1 MTLPQDAG
9 SSAPSGADDLPLLD
23 AAALRAL
30 AAARQARSGCA
41 CRRWVCPGWES
52 TGELPRPP
60 QWQRVGTLR
69 AAGDAEPTLQEWHP
83 AGTHYWDPR
92 APISVA
98 HHPANRAEVWRC
110 SGCGRVLL
118 AYVEAGGYY
127 SDPRVREVA
136 PALVC

>member
-30 AAARQARSGCA
+30 AAARQAISGCA

-83 AGTHYWDPR
+83 AGTHYWDPQ

-98 HHPANRAEVWRC
+98 HHPANRAEVWCC

>member
-1 MTLPQDAG
+1 MSLSQATPGA
-9 SSAPSGADDLPLLD
+9 APTGADDLPLFD

-30 AAARQARSGCA
+30 AAARRAVAACA

-52 TGELPRPP
+52 VGELPRAPD
-60 QWQRVGTLR
+60 WQRVGTLR
-69 AAGDAEPTLQEWHP
+69 AAGDAEPSLQEWHP
-83 AGTHYWDPR
+83 EGTHYWHPR
-92 APISVA
+92 APIAVA

-127 SDPRVREVA
+127 SDPRVREVD